1 MVDPDPQAQPL
12 LSTPAYRAPD
22 TMSATSRHLS
32 AAPYLDI
39 DFANRVIREVL
50 ESERKA
56 VPPSYGFDLDPVV
69 RHSLRA
75 RRLLLLRYGLVTLV
89 LIVGFCLSPFA
100 TIGWLMLCGAVVVF
114 RSRVLGGLPSQVR
127 MGVVTAIGFGVFCL
141 AGYWF
146 LNNVS
151 GGFGDVLSG
160 GGSRSSYYESDLSGS
175 DFGFTY
181 LSLLYPVVLAAAMF
195 AVLFLSR
202 RHVLGVITTELAPG
216 TPASAPRSANAR
228 VERRLAIVAGMQ
240 RGNLSVHDRDPFL
253 GAGRV
258 WHGWDFAIPL
268 NPVEG
273 TERVHE
279 RIHLDGAALNR
290 RVADAIV
297 SLRSPALSDGE
308 KVPNVFVVPYV
319 VANGWRRT
327 DDPLIDP
334 NTKAPYT
341 LASPE
346 TLAAIEGSPQGG
358 MRYYLRA
365 VVPAHGKDIT
375 TPGRSPVLPAQDSG
389 VAVTAFVHLAVEG
402 GMLYAEF
409 VATVM
414 PEVRRFYQL
423 GDILRPERVPA
434 YAALATLQYFFR
446 ENLFAPL
453 WLAQIGWDAARLSG
467 RMAKSAKE
475 AEELRFHDYG
485 ADLSVR
491 DEGAEYPVYKFLNKL
506 DAAKYISLLDK
517 AVVEEVLDFLDEHGV
532 DTGEFRMKAAN
543 VSFDFSTKTFTGGQQ
558 IFGNNNRINQTNI
571 PKAPRS
577 GGASG

>member
-1 MVDPDPQAQPL
+1 MVDPDPQSQPL
-12 LSTPAYRAPD
+12 LSTPAYRAPE
-22 TMSATSRHLS
+22 TMSATTRHLS

-89 LIVGFCLSPFA
+89 LIVGFCLSPVA
-100 TIGWLMLCGAVVVF
+100 TISWLLLCGVIVGF
-114 RSRVLGGLPSQVR
+114 RSRVLGGLPPQVR
-127 MGVVTAIGFGVFCL
+127 MGIVAAVALSGFCL
-141 AGYWF
+141 AGYW
-146 LNNVS
+146 VVQSIS
-151 GGFGDVLSG
+151 GDLGDLLFSG
-160 GGSRSSYYESDLSGS
+160 SSQSSYYRSDLGGT
-175 DFGFTY
+175 DIGFTFID
-181 LSLLYPVVLAAAMF
+181 LLYPVVLTGAMC

-202 RHVLGVITTELAPG
+202 RHALGVITTELAPG
-216 TPASAPRSANAR
+216 APAGAPRTTNAR

-240 RGNLSVHDRDPFL
+240 RGNLSVHDREPFL
-253 GAGRV
+253 GAGRI

-273 TERVHE
+273 DR
-279 RIHLDGAALNR
+279 RIRLDGATLNR
-290 RVADAIV
+290 RVADAIIG
-297 SLRSPALSDGE
+297 LRSPELHEGE

-334 NTKAPYT
+334 NTRAPYT

-365 VVPAHGKDIT
+365 VVPAHGKDIR
-375 TPGRSPVLPAQDSG
+375 TPGGRPVLPAQDSG

-414 PEVRRFYQL
+414 PEIRRFYQL
-423 GDILRPERVPA
+423 GDILRPERVPT
-434 YAALATLQYFFR
+434 YAAAMTLRSFFR
-446 ENLFAPL
+446 DNLFAPL
-453 WLAQIGWDAARLSG
+453 WFAQIGWDAARLSG
-467 RMAKSAKE
+467 RMARSAKD
-475 AEELRFHDYG
+475 ADELRFHDYG

-491 DEGAEYPVYKFLNKL
+491 EEGAEYPVYKFLNEL

-558 IFGNNNRINQTNI
+558 IFGNNNRVNQTNF
-571 PKAPRS
+571 PRAPRS
-577 GGASG
+577 GGTGG

>member
-1 MVDPDPQAQPL
+1 MVHPDPQQPL
-12 LSTPAYRAPD
+12 LSTPAYRAPE
-22 TMSATSRHLS
+22 TMSATTRHLS
-32 AAPYLDI
+32 AAPYLDV
-39 DFANRVIREVL
+39 DFANRVIREIL

-56 VPPSYGFDLDPVV
+56 VPPSFGFDLDPVV

-75 RRLLLLRYGLVTLV
+75 RRLLLLRYALVTLV
-89 LIVGFCLSPFA
+89 LVVGFCLSPIA
-100 TIGWLMLCGAVVVF
+100 TITWLLLCGAVVAF
-114 RSRVLGGLPSQVR
+114 RSRVLGGLPPQVR
-127 MGVVTAIGFGVFCL
+127 TGIVTAGAFALVCL
-141 AGYWF
+141 GGYW
-146 LNNVS
+146 LLQTMS
-151 GGFGDVLSG
+151 GDLGDLLFSSQDGYYDYG
-160 GGSRSSYYESDLSGS
+160 GR
-175 DFGFTY
+175 DFPGTGLGFTF
-181 LSLLYPVVLAAAMF
+181 LDFLYPVLLTVAMA

-202 RHVLGVITTELAPG
+202 RHALGVITTELAPG
-216 TPASAPRSANAR
+216 APAAAPRTANPR

-240 RGNLSVHDRDPFL
+240 RGNLSVHDREPFL
-253 GAGRV
+253 GAGRI
-258 WHGWDFAIPL
+258 WHGWDFAITL
-268 NPVEG
+268 KPVEG
-273 TERVHE
+273 TERI
-279 RIHLDGAALNR
+279 RLDGAALNR

-297 SLRSPALSDGE
+297 ALRSPALGDGE

-341 LASPE
+341 MASPE

-365 VVPAHGKDIT
+365 VVPAHGKEIS
-375 TPGRSPVLPAQDSG
+375 TPGQRPVLPGQDSG

-414 PEVRRFYQL
+414 PEVLRYYQL
-423 GDILRPERVPA
+423 GDILRPERVPG
-434 YAALATLQYFFR
+434 YAAMDTLRSFFR

-453 WLAQIGWDAARLSG
+453 WLLQIGWDAIRLTG
-467 RMAKSAKE
+467 RMAKSSQE
-475 AEELRFHDYG
+475 AEELRYHDYG

-491 DEGAEYPVYKFLNKL
+491 EEGAEYPVYKFLSQL

-517 AVVEEVLDFLDEHGV
+517 AVVEEVLDVLDEAGV
-532 DTGEFRMKAAN
+532 DTGEFRAKAAN
-543 VSFDFSTKTFTGGQQ
+543 VSIDFSTKTFTGGQQ
-558 IFGNNNRINQTNI
+558 IFGNNNRINQTNF

-577 GGASG
+577 GGSGG

>member
-1 MVDPDPQAQPL
+1 MVDADPQSQPL
-12 LSTPAYRAPD
+12 LSTPAYRQPE
-22 TMSATSRHLS
+22 TMSATTRHLS

-39 DFANRVIREVL
+39 SFANVVIREVL

-75 RRLLLLRYGLVTLV
+75 RRLLLLRYALVTLV
-89 LIVGFCLSPFA
+89 LVVGFCLSPIA
-100 TIGWLMLCGAVVVF
+100 TVSWLLLCVVVVGF
-114 RSRVLGGLPSQVR
+114 RSQVLGGMPPQVR
-127 MGVVTAIGFGVFCL
+127 MGVLAAVVLAVFCL
-141 AGYWF
+141 GGYW
-146 LNNVS
+146 VVQSMS
-151 GGFGDVLSG
+151 GDFGDLLFNG
-160 GGSRSSYYESDLSGS
+160 NSRNSYYGS
-175 DFGFTY
+175 DFSDTGLDFAY
-181 LSLLYPVVLAAAMF
+181 LDLLYPIVLTAAMF

-216 TPASAPRSANAR
+216 TPNSAPRSASAR

-240 RGNLSVHDRDPFL
+240 RGNLSVHDTYPFL
-253 GAGRV
+253 GAGRIQ
-258 WHGWDFAIPL
+258 HGWDFAVTL
-268 NPVEG
+268 NPADEQQPKG
-273 TERVHE
+273 
-279 RIHLDGAALNR
+279 RIRLDGADLNR
-290 RVADAIV
+290 RVAEAIV
-297 SLRSPALSDGE
+297 ALRSPALSDGE

-334 NTKAPYT
+334 NTRAPYT
-341 LASPE
+341 QASPE

-365 VVPAHGKDIT
+365 VVPAHGKEIA
-375 TPGRSPVLPAQDSG
+375 TPGRRPVLPAQDSG

-402 GMLYAEF
+402 GMLYVEF

-423 GDILRPERVPA
+423 GDILRPERAPG
-434 YAALATLQYFFR
+434 YAAMATLENFVR
-446 ENLFAPL
+446 ENLLAPL
-453 WLAQIGWDAARLSG
+453 WLVQIGWDALRLSG
-467 RMAKSAKE
+467 RMAKSARE

-491 DEGAEYPVYKFLNKL
+491 DLGADYPVYKFLNHL

-517 AVVEEVLDFLDEHGV
+517 AVVEEILDFLDEHGV
-532 DTGEFRMKAAN
+532 DTREFRMKAAN
-543 VSFDFSTKTFTGGQQ
+543 VSFDFSTKTFFGGQQ
-558 IFGNNNRINQTNI
+558 AFGNNNRMNQTNF
-571 PKAPRS
+571 PKAPGGGS
-577 GGASG
+577 GG